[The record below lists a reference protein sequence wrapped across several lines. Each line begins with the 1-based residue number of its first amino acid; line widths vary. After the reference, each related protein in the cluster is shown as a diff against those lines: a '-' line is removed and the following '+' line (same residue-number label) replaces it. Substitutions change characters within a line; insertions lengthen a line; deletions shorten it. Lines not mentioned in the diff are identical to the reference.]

1 MDDVQPGPRAEE
13 ARPTMPRPAAGS
25 AGAPISPAA
34 RVDALDVLRGFALL
48 GILAVNI
55 QLFAMPA
62 AAYFNPTVFG
72 DLEGVDFQ
80 VWLWTRLL
88 GDQKFMTI
96 FAMLFGAGIVLM
108 ASRAAP
114 PGAAGRAHYRRMGWL
129 ALCGL
134 LHGHLLWA
142 GDILFLYAVCGMLVF
157 PLRGWSPRR
166 LLVAGTATLA
176 VASAI
181 SIGAA
186 ASLPAW
192 PAEAR
197 AGFIAEAWQ
206 PTPAMLAA
214 ELAAYRG
221 GWLEQLPVRSAQAF
235 GFETAVALVWG
246 IWRAGGLM
254 LIGMALFKLDV
265 FGARRARG
273 FYGAL
278 AAAGLLLGLPLE
290 TWGVVLDFRYG
301 WDIWSF
307 FQGEQFN
314 YWPSVA
320 VSLGYVGLVML
331 ACRTAALHGATRP
344 LAAVGRMALTNYLL
358 QTAICTTIF
367 YGHGLGYYG
376 SVDRLGQIG
385 VVAGVWALQLVA
397 SPLWLRRYRFGP
409 AEWVWRSLTY
419 GTRPAF
425 QRG

>member
-1 MDDVQPGPRAEE
+1 MTSTAGG
-13 ARPTMPRPAAGS
+13 AAG
-25 AGAPISPAA
+25 PVYPAD
-34 RVDALDVLRGFALL
+34 RIDALDVLRGFALL
-48 GILAVNI
+48 GILVVNI

-72 DLEGVDFQ
+72 DLEGANFQ
-80 VWLWTRLL
+80 VWLGTRLL

-96 FAMLFGAGIVLM
+96 FSMLFGAGIVLM
-108 ASRAAP
+108 ASRAV
-114 PGAAGRAHYRRMGWL
+114 PGAAPRRVHYRRMGWL

-134 LHGHLLWA
+134 LHAHLLWG
-142 GDILFLYAVCGMLVF
+142 GDILFLYAVCGMLVY

-166 LLVAGTATLA
+166 LLVAGTATLG

-181 SIGAA
+181 SMGAA
-186 ASLPAW
+186 ASWPAW
-192 PAEAR
+192 SADAQ
-197 AGFIAEAWQ
+197 AAFIAEAWQ
-206 PTPAMLAA
+206 PTPAMIAR

-221 GWLEQLPVRSAQAF
+221 GWLDQLPVRSAQAF
-235 GFETAVALVWG
+235 GFETVAALAWG

-254 LIGMALFKLDV
+254 LIGMGLFKLDV
-265 FGARRARG
+265 FGARRSRG
-273 FYGAL
+273 FYGTL

-290 TWGVVLDFRYG
+290 AWGVVLDFRYG

-314 YWPSVA
+314 HWASVA

-331 ACRTAALHGATRP
+331 ACRTAALHTATRP
-344 LAAVGRMALTNYLL
+344 LAAVGRTALTNYLL
-358 QTAICTTIF
+358 QTMICTTIF

-376 SVDRLGQIG
+376 SVDRLGQFG

-419 GTRPAF
+419 GTRPAL
-425 QRG
+425 RRA